1 MKKILLSIITAV
13 CCLTASAVGTQ
24 PSTVDVVKFYADG
37 VSTSNYPLMWAVT
50 LDYCPGHDLQHT
62 SAKNATCTEKGNK
75 EYWYCA
81 KCETYF
87 ADAECSTVMNDWEI
101 PALGHSTTHNAKK
114 EATCTEDGNIEHW
127 HCNRCDMNY
136 NDEVCTNMITGSVV
150 IPMTGHS
157 NEERHG
163 RIEATCLTD
172 GNIKYWYCPDCDTY
186 YTDEACTVSTTEII
200 INALGH
206 DFTYTPYKTS
216 TCTSEGEVEHWHC
229 NRCNM
234 DFNVDDQMASE
245 DHAISGS
252 LTIPCKESDAILV
265 SMDEGKT
272 YDDCHTFTPP
282 TEEEETATIATVTFD
297 EETVFFKVAGGE
309 ETPYS
314 LNAERPLVTVF
325 AHTFKLK
332 ANQDPDHPE
341 DYYSTFFTSEG
352 AYKLPTT
359 KVSAKA
365 YTGTVDGENLNM
377 TDAGSIIPQNEA
389 VILKATGSSIVLLPS
404 ARQLE
409 ASSEND
415 LEGTDKEMQL
425 GSNQYALSLGQNGV
439 GFYLWD
445 GKEIGANKAYLT
457 LSEEADAKSFTF
469 IFDDDP
475 INAIQ
480 ELTPAISESEEA
492 TYNLNGM
499 RVGKDYKGIVIKN
512 GKKVLMK

>member
-1 MKKILLSIITAV
+1 MEAL
-13 CCLTASAVGTQ
+13 
-24 PSTVDVVKFYADG
+24 PDG
-37 VSTSNYPLMWAVT
+37 
-50 LDYCPGHDLQHT
+50 
-62 SAKNATCTEKGNK
+62 
-75 EYWYCA
+75 
-81 KCETYF
+81 ETY
-87 ADAECSTVMNDWEI
+87 ARITPDGKRIVAYYYKD
-101 PALGHSTTHNAKK
+101 GK
-114 EATCTEDGNIEHW
+114 EARTLFDVGATIGSKVSAFDDYILSPDGKRMLIATGKKAIYRRSSTATYYIYNIENRRMEPLSDNGAVQNPIWSNDGNLVAFVR
-127 HCNRCDMNY
+127 NN
-136 NDEVCTNMITGSVV
+136 
-150 IPMTGHS
+150 
-157 NEERHG
+157 
-163 RIEATCLTD
+163 
-172 GNIKYWYCPDCDTY
+172 
-186 YTDEACTVSTTEII
+186 
-200 INALGH
+200 
-206 DFTYTPYKTS
+206 
-216 TCTSEGEVEHWHC
+216 
-229 NRCNM
+229 NM

-282 TEEEETATIATVTFD
+282 TEEEETATVATVTFD